1 MEPMYKVTQYVS
13 KFMKVGDDYQTV
25 EVPNELVALE
35 GSTMT
40 TEQKDRIRKIAK
52 MTNQELKEYGADLEE
67 WRFELKQEAERR
79 RRHD

>member
-1 MEPMYKVTQYVS
+1 MSTMDVLIEGREEAR
-13 KFMKVGDDYQTV
+13 F
-25 EVPNELVALE
+25 ALE

-40 TEQKDRIRKIAK
+40 TEQKNRIRKIAK